1 MNYFIESYFIHM
13 PFLFQGSLVF
23 IKHLNVSPTVWCSSL
38 TWINLLCLLVC
49 ETALV
54 LSFSFCV
61 FHASLSPLLFLFY
74 LLEIV

>member
-13 PFLFQGSLVF
+13 PFLFQGSLVC
-23 IKHLNVSPTVWCSSL
+23 IKHLHISRTVCCSSL
-38 TWINLLCLLVC
+38 TWINFLCLLVC

-61 FHASLSPLLFLFY
+61 FHASLSPLPFLFF